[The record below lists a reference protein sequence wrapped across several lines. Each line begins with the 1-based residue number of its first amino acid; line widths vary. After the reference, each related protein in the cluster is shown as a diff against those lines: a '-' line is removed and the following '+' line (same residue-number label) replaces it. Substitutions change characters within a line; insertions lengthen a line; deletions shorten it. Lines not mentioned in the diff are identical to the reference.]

1 MIENERGLLLV
12 ISGPSGVGKGTVCK
26 ELVDEKTIM
35 SVSATTRSPR
45 PGEEHG
51 VNYFFYDKETFEK
64 MIAED
69 AFMEHAKY
77 CDNYYGTP
85 LAFVEENLSNGK
97 NVILEIEVQGAMKIK
112 ENHPEGVYIFILP
125 PSLDEL
131 RNRIVGRGTE
141 EEEVINKRMA
151 QAAKE
156 LPFAGEYDYL
166 VENDTVENA
175 VAKIHAIMLSES
187 LKTERCS
194 AQLTNND

>member
-1 MIENERGLLLV
+1 MKNERGLLLV

-26 ELVDEKTIM
+26 ELLDDNTIM

-51 VNYFFYDKETFEK
+51 VNYFYYDKETFEK
-64 MIAED
+64 MIGED
-69 AFMEHAKY
+69 AFMEWACY

-97 NVILEIEVQGAMKIK
+97 NVILEIEVQGAMKVK

-125 PSLDEL
+125 PSLEEL
-131 RNRIVGRGTE
+131 RSRIVGRGTE
-141 EEEVINKRMA
+141 TEEVINKRMA
-151 QAAKE
+151 QVGRE

-175 VAKIHAIMLSES
+175 VSRIHAIMLAEK

-194 AQLTNND
+194 AELTDNN

>member
-12 ISGPSGVGKGTVCK
+12 ISGPSGVGKGTVCR
-26 ELVDEKTIM
+26 ELVDENTIM
-35 SVSATTRSPR
+35 SVSATTRNPR
-45 PGEEHG
+45 PGEENG
-51 VNYFFYDKETFEK
+51 VNYFFYEKEVFEK
-64 MIAED
+64 MIEED
-69 AFMEHAKY
+69 AFMEYAEY

-85 LAFVEENLSNGK
+85 LAFVEENLNNGK

-125 PSLDEL
+125 PSLEEL

-141 EEEVINKRMA
+141 TEEVINKRMA

-175 VAKIHAIMLSES
+175 VARIHSIMLAES

-194 AQLTNND
+194 AQLTDN